1 MNQFLKKVLS
11 FGLASAMIAT
21 ALSGCAGG
29 DNGSS
34 TPDGS
39 SDNGSGST
47 ASTETFKLGGMG
59 PLTGPNASYGISVNQ
74 GAQIAVDEIN
84 AAGGVLGKQIE
95 LFFQDDESDAETA
108 MSAYNK
114 LMDSGIQA
122 LLGATTSGP
131 TIALTDLTHEDGI
144 LQLTPSGSAMECT
157 QYDNCFRICFTD
169 PLQGVTMADYAIDV
183 LGYKNAAVI
192 YDVSNDYSTGM
203 AEAFVEEFEAKGGKI
218 VANESFT
225 KGDVDF
231 NTQLTSVKS
240 SGADV
245 LFLPI
250 YYQDVAFIVGQ
261 AQKMGMEIPYLGG
274 DGWDGVLGQLEDA
287 SIVEGSI
294 FLTPFAP
301 NDPAENVQN
310 FVKAYQEKYNAVP
323 DQFAADAYDGVYV
336 IKAAIEKAGSTE
348 PQAIIDAMT
357 EISVSGLTGDMTFD
371 ASGEPNKAAKVV
383 EIVNGEYEVKLAE

>member
-1 MNQFLKKVLS
+1 MNQFLKKALS

-21 ALSGCAGG
+21 ALSSCGS
-29 DNGSS
+29 DNGGSS
-34 TPDGS
+34 TPDSSSQGGS
-39 SDNGSGST
+39 VASG
-47 ASTETFKLGGMG
+47 ETFKLGGMG
-59 PLTGPNASYGISVNQ
+59 PLTGANASYGISVNQ

-84 AAGGVLGKQIE
+84 AAGGVNGMQIE

-114 LMDSGIQA
+114 LMDNGIQA

-131 TIALTDLTHEDGI
+131 TIALTDLTKEDGI

-169 PLQGVTMADYAIDV
+169 PLQGVTMANYAAET
-183 LGYKNAAVI
+183 LGYKNAAII
-192 YDVSNDYSTGM
+192 YDVSNDYSSGM
-203 AEAFVEEFEAKGGKI
+203 ADAFVKEFEAKGGKI

-225 KGDVDF
+225 AGDMDF
-231 NTQLTSVKS
+231 NTQLTTVKS

-287 SIVEGSI
+287 SVVEGAI
-294 FLTPFAP
+294 FLTPFAA
-301 NDPAENVQN
+301 NDTAENVQS

-371 ASGEPNKAAKVV
+371 ATGEPNKAAKVV
-383 EIVNGEYEVKLAE
+383 EIVNGAYEVKLAE